1 MPDSVSSDA
10 VDSVRATLAR
20 AGRTDRPKVTIPDDA
35 RDRFPTEEVVRLDL
49 GGKTR
54 HARVERALDDTLEFR
69 GAYANARQARE
80 ADGENLLAAW
90 ADDAGLDFGR
100 TVHLD
105 VVDEGTAY
113 GLRAPGERAVY
124 TVATSP
130 DDSLADIAKQTQE
143 REEDG

>member
-35 RDRFPTEEVVRLDL
+35 RDRFPTDEVVRLDL

-54 HARVERALDDTLEFR
+54 HARVERALDDSLELR
-69 GAYANARQARE
+69 GAYANARQAR
-80 ADGENLLAAW
+80 AGDGENHLVAW
-90 ADDAGLDFGR
+90 ATAAGLDFGR

-105 VVDEGTAY
+105 VVEEGHAY

-124 TVATSP
+124 TVTASP
-130 DDSLADIAKQTQE
+130 DDSLADIANQTQQ
-143 REEDG
+143 REEDR

>member
-10 VDSVRATLAR
+10 VDSVRAMLAR
-20 AGRTDRPKVTIPDDA
+20 AGRTDRPKVTLPDDA
-35 RDRFPTEEVVRLDL
+35 RDRLPEDGVVRLQL

-54 HARVERALDDTLEFR
+54 HARIERALDDSLELR

-80 ADGENLLAAW
+80 GDGENHLVAW
-90 ADDAGLDFGR
+90 AESKRLDFGR

-105 VVDEGTAY
+105 VVDEGATY

-124 TVATSP
+124 TVPDAR
-130 DDSLADIAKQTQE
+130 DDSLADIARQA
-143 REEDG
+143 EEDR

>member
-20 AGRTDRPKVTIPDDA
+20 AGRTDRPKVTLPDDA
-35 RDRFPTEEVVRLDL
+35 RERFPTEEVVRLDL

-54 HARVERALDDTLEFR
+54 HVRIERALDDTLELR

-80 ADGENLLAAW
+80 GDGENHLVAW
-90 ADDAGLDFGR
+90 ADAKGLDFGR
-100 TVHLD
+100 TVHVD
-105 VVDEGTAY
+105 IVDEGTAY

-124 TVATSP
+124 TVP
-130 DDSLADIAKQTQE
+130 DAPNDSLADIAKQT
-143 REEDG
+143 EENR